1 VRLTTEGESVGRLEV
16 LSRAVQRGLGLRR
29 AAVGAAVVAALAIAA
44 LPATAGA
51 QATHNVNAQPSSW
64 APNQL
69 EIAFGDQVTWN
80 FPSSG
85 GFAHDVWLIAP
96 GEPADSAGFE
106 VTDGPVS
113 PNGDPVSYTFEQS
126 ETWTY
131 VCKIHSFVADGE
143 WQGMVGTAEV
153 SGGGGEDTTPPVTT
167 ATLDPASP
175 GPGGTYTGPVTVTLA
190 ANDGGGSGVD
200 TIEYS
205 IDGGT
210 PQTHAGSSVAFEVS
224 GLGDHTVTYH
234 ATDNADN
241 EEGEK
246 SVGFTIADPDDPP
259 GPGDPPPEPPPAL
272 PNAPQTPFVD
282 LDQLPK
288 RLAAAD
294 LVRGLRVGAACQAVE
309 DGTMRITVRGR
320 HARKLDL
327 GKKKAVALAKGSAAC
342 EQGRL
347 EAVLKPKRKAKKALK
362 DLRGSVKARLE
373 LQMTGGNGRAAESET
388 LVLEGKKKRKG

>member
-1 VRLTTEGESVGRLEV
+1 VGRLEV

-29 AAVGAAVVAALAIAA
+29 ALIGAALVAALAIAA
-44 LPATAGA
+44 LPATAWA
-51 QATHNVNAQPSSW
+51 QATHDVNAQPSAW
-64 APNQL
+64 NPNQL
-69 EIAFGDQVTWN
+69 EIALGDEVTWN
-80 FPSSG
+80 FPTSAG
-85 GFAHDVWLIAP
+85 LMHDVWLIEP
-96 GEPADSAGFE
+96 GEEPDSAGFE
-106 VTDGPVS
+106 VTEGPVS
-113 PNGDPVSYTFEQS
+113 PGGDPVSYTFDQP
-126 ETWTY
+126 ETWTF
-131 VCKIHSFVADGE
+131 VCKLHSFVSEGR
-143 WQGMVGTAEV
+143 WQGMVGAVDV
-153 SGGGGEDTTPPVTT
+153 SGGGGGDTEPPVTT

-175 GPGGTYTGPVTVTLA
+175 GPGGTYTGPVTVTLDA
-190 ANDGGGSGVD
+190 DDGGGSGVPANG
-200 TIEYS
+200 IVYS
-205 IDGGT
+205 VDGGAS
-210 PQTHAGSSVAFEVS
+210 QTYDAPFTVS
-224 GLGDHTVTYH
+224 ALGPHTVSYH
-234 ATDNADN
+234 ATDN
-241 EEGEK
+241 EGNVENPK

-362 DLRGSVKARLE
+362 ELRGSVKARLE